1 MRFLPVV
8 FLSAMLAGLCIAQ
21 PEGKDAKAKSMLEDV
36 KAAISAREDFL
47 KNGRPERP
55 DYRSAPNDQ
64 VRQQMFEKYRSRF
77 QDYRDQVWKKSLDV
91 LDKSRKLYNKYPRTK
106 QAERIIPEAVNI
118 LGLIGSDPQTAA
130 EFEDFY
136 TKLLKHNSV
145 GKRFIETL
153 LEYRVRRM
161 GSIIQSETV
170 TGEDKSAEVK
180 EQVEKLIEDIDS
192 VAGRFKG
199 VETFPNTALT
209 LAQEMMYYEPSLAEP
224 LVEVCEKYG
233 GEMVKEK
240 LAGLK
245 KKLDMLGSKL
255 EMNLETL
262 DGKEIS
268 LSDYRGDVVL
278 VDFWATWC
286 GPCVEKVPHLK
297 DVYEKYS
304 DKGFEILAISL
315 DNSKEDLKNFI
326 KEHEMEWPQHFDGKS
341 WENEYVKKFNIR
353 GIPTMWL
360 VDKKGRLADMNASSR
375 LEEKVKELMQ

>member
-1 MRFLPVV
+1 MRFFSAV
-8 FLSAMLAGLCIAQ
+8 FLSAMLAGVCIAQ
-21 PEGKDAKAKSMLEDV
+21 PDGKEAKAESMLEDV

-77 QDYRDQVWKKSLDV
+77 QDYRDNVWKKSLMV
-91 LDKSRKLYNKYPRTK
+91 LNEAKKLYDEYPNSK

-130 EFEDFY
+130 EFEGFY
-136 TKLLKHNSV
+136 KKLLQHDSV

-161 GSIIQSETV
+161 GTLIQSETV
-170 TGEDKSAEVK
+170 TGEDKTDEVK
-180 EQVEKLIEDIDS
+180 EQVDKLVEDIES

-209 LAQEMMYYEPSLAEP
+209 IARDMIYYNPSLSEP

-233 GEMVKEK
+233 GAMVKEK
-240 LAGLK
+240 LAGVK

-255 EMNLETL
+255 DMELETL
-262 DGKEIS
+262 EGKEIS
-268 LSDYRGDVVL
+268 LSDYKGDVVL

-286 GPCVEKVPHLK
+286 GPCVEEVPHLK
-297 DVYEKYS
+297 DIYEKYS
-304 DKGFEILAISL
+304 GEGFEILAISL
-315 DNSKEDLKNFI
+315 DKSEEDLKKFVEDKQI
-326 KEHEMEWPQHFDGKS
+326 KWPQHFDGKG
-341 WENEYVKKFNIR
+341 WDNEYVKKYNIR

-360 VDKKGRLADMNASSR
+360 VDKEGRLADMNAR
-375 LEEKVKELMQ
+375 EGLERKIKELMK